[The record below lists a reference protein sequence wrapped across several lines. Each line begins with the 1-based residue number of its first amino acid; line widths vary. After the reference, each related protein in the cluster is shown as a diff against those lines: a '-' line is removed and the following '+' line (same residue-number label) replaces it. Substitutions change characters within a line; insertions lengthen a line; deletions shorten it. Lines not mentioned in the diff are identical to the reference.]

1 MSTVTGISSSASF
14 DYATQLAQTSSLKR
28 SLNSLG
34 TAVQNGDLTSA
45 DSLLTALVEANPQY
59 AATASDGSQPQN
71 PINQGFQA
79 LADAIS
85 SKQTDAAQ
93 SAWTQLKSDLAEN
106 GVTDLSD
113 GTAAT
118 AKLLADTQESIS
130 QQILSGLSG
139 TSLLGDSSDSG
150 SGTGLTSSLFSNWLT
165 YQASG
170 NVAPSGSTSSV
181 GGLSVSTLISGS
193 SGSSAQA
200 GLSSSL
206 LSDWLTYRSSG
217 STASPSTQVD
227 STGNSLNATA

>member
-1 MSTVTGISSSASF
+1 MSTMTGISSSASF

-34 TAVQNGDLTSA
+34 TAVQKGDLTSA
-45 DSLLTALVEANPQY
+45 DSVLTALVQANPQY
-59 AATASDGSQPQN
+59 AATAGDGSASQS

-93 SAWTQLKSDLAEN
+93 SAWTQLKGSLAES
-106 GVTDLSD
+106 GVTDISD

-118 AKLLADTQESIS
+118 EKLLADTQESIS
-130 QQILSGLSG
+130 QHILSGISG
-139 TSLLGDSSDSG
+139 TSLLGYSSNSG
-150 SGTGLTSSLFSNWLT
+150 SVAGLTSSLFSNWLT
-165 YQASG
+165 YQSNG
-170 NVAPSGSTSSV
+170 NVSSSGSTSSV
-181 GGLSVSTLISGS
+181 GGLSVSTLLGGS
-193 SGSSAQA
+193 SSSRARA

-217 STASPSTQVD
+217 STSPSTQAD
-227 STGNSLNATA
+227 STGNGLNITA